1 MSSTDPEPDS
11 QPPDPIE
18 LDIQNPARLRR
29 DTVHALEPWIRELVA
44 DLAPGVRSLGVRL
57 TGEREM
63 RDLNRRFR
71 RKDEPT
77 DVLSFPGEES
87 PEGRHLGD
95 IAISV
100 PTARRQANAQGHE
113 LSRELQVLLL
123 HGVLHCLGYDHETDD
138 ETMDRLEAKLRPRWI
153 GK

>member
-1 MSSTDPEPDS
+1 M
-11 QPPDPIE
+11 
-18 LDIQNPARLRR
+18 
-29 DTVHALEPWIRELVA
+29 A
-44 DLAPGVRSLGVRL
+44 DLAPGVRSLGIRL
-57 TGEREM
+57 TSEREM

-77 DVLSFPGEES
+77 DVLSFPGEEF

-100 PTARRQANAQGHE
+100 PTARRQASAQGHE

-138 ETMDRLEAKLRPRWI
+138 GTMARLEAELRPRWI